1 MDFFN
6 DFWSIWLI
14 DNCDWLMIAKD
25 KPIWFFLS
33 VHEILFAWEGWN
45 ERWFLSYVLDSFQVI
60 RFSSLHSKAKS
71 TSKKKGKKKKKLLFV
86 DENKGNLPQRGLF
99 VNCFSPLY
107 KVKSILLMMNLI
119 CSGRERNVFFHFYVW
134 QELIHLS
141 KFWRE
146 I

>member
-1 MDFFN
+1 MRD
-6 DFWSIWLI
+6 D
-14 DNCDWLMIAKD
+14 
-25 KPIWFFLS
+25 
-33 VHEILFAWEGWN
+33 
-45 ERWFLSYVLDSFQVI
+45 FLSYVLDSFQVI

-71 TSKKKGKKKKKLLFV
+71 ISKKKKKKKLLFV
-86 DENKGNLPQRGLF
+86 DQDKGNLPQRGLF

-141 KFWRE
+141 KF
-146 I
+146 

>member
-1 MDFFN
+1 MR
-6 DFWSIWLI
+6 
-14 DNCDWLMIAKD
+14 
-25 KPIWFFLS
+25 
-33 VHEILFAWEGWN
+33 GY
-45 ERWFLSYVLDSFQVI
+45 FLSYVLDSFQVI

-71 TSKKKGKKKKKLLFV
+71 ISKKKKKKKKLLFV
-86 DENKGNLPQRGLF
+86 DQDKGNLPQRGLF

-141 KFWRE
+141 KF
-146 I
+146 